1 MAQKV
6 VQYQAALQLAQGAP
20 QLYNMPVLH
29 RQMLEVLGIP
39 NYQKLVP
46 MEDDMKP
53 RDPVTENQ
61 NILKGKP
68 VKAFLYQDH
77 QAHIAVHMS
86 AMQDPKVQA
95 VLQQAMGSN
104 PQALMALQATVGA
117 HISEHLGYE
126 YRKQIEQ
133 TMGMNIPTYGED
145 ESDNQ
150 VTIPE
155 AMEVQISQLA
165 AQASQQLTG
174 QHQQEAQAQ
183 ANQAKQQ
190 DPLIQMQQQELQLK
204 AQDLQ
209 RKVAK
214 DQSDAQL
221 EAMKI
226 QVDRERIGAQ
236 QQSTGAQINAKLQ
249 DTQASIKA
257 KQDEMAAKLG
267 VDVALKEGERTHQ
280 KQQTNQQHDH
290 AKFLAE
296 RQHQQAERQAQR
308 QTKEPK

>member
-20 QLYNMPVLH
+20 QLYNLPVLH

-77 QAHIAVHMS
+77 QAHITVHMS
-86 AMQDPKVQA
+86 AMQDPKVQM
-95 VLQQAMGSN
+95 VIQQSMGQN
-104 PQALMALQATVGA
+104 PQALMALQATMSA
-117 HISEHLGYE
+117 HINEHLGYE

-133 TMGMNIPTYGED
+133 TMGMDIPTYGED
-145 ESDNQ
+145 DTDNQ
-150 VTIPE
+150 VTIPDS
-155 AMEVQISQLA
+155 MEVQISQMA
-165 AQASQQLTG
+165 AQASQQLL
-174 QHQQEAQAQ
+174 QQNQQQAQ
-183 ANQAKQQ
+183 QQQNQQKQQ

-236 QQSTGAQINAKLQ
+236 QQSTGAQISSKMQ
-249 DTQASIKA
+249 DTQAQLRA
-257 KQDEMAAKLG
+257 KQDELAAKLG
-267 VDVALKEGERTHQ
+267 VDVALKEGERSHQ
-280 KQQTNQQHDH
+280 KNQTDSNQQH

-308 QTKEPK
+308 NKGTK